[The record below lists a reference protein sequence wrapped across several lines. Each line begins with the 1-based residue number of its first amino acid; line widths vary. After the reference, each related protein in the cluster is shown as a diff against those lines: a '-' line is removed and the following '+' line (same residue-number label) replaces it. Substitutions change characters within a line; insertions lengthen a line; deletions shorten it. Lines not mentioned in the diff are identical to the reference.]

1 MRQKNTKKVLKV
13 YNKRDRIQVEAYE
26 EKTYSYLGGT
36 KVNIKK
42 GELDYISDNNIA
54 MGLVQLEGLAEKS
67 RVVIRSEK
75 ILKRMIDIVGSLFG
89 ILALAPLTIGI
100 YIANIIV
107 GDKGP
112 VFYTQERIGKNGKIF
127 KLYKYRSMVVG
138 ADEKLEKYLEENEE
152 AREEFKEYKKLQDDP
167 RITKVGKFIRKTS
180 IDEFPQF
187 INVLKGEMSL
197 VGPRPYL
204 PREKED
210 INGYFKYITSVKPGI
225 TGLWQTSGRSKTTFV
240 NRLEMDMKYYFRHS
254 LKLDVE
260 ILKKTVMDVIRKEGA
275 V

>member
-1 MRQKNTKKVLKV
+1 M
-13 YNKRDRIQVEAYE
+13 NKIICL
-26 EKTYSYLGGT
+26 YLGGT

-42 GELDYISDNNIA
+42 GELEYIADNQIA
-54 MGLVQLEGLAEKS
+54 MGLMQLNNLSDRSKFIIKLEK
-67 RVVIRSEK
+67 V
-75 ILKRMIDIVGSLFG
+75 LKRMIDIVGSLFG
-89 ILALAPLTIGI
+89 ILALIPLTIGI
-100 YIANIIV
+100 YIANVIV

-138 ADEKLEKYLEENEE
+138 ADEKLEEYLEQNEE
-152 AREEFKEYKKLQDDP
+152 ARKEYKEYKKLKDDP
-167 RITKVGKFIRKTS
+167 RITKVGRFIRKSS

-204 PREKED
+204 LKEKED

-225 TGLWQTSGRSKTTFV
+225 TGLWQTSGRSKTTFI

-260 ILKKTVMDVIRKEGA
+260 IMKKTLLDVVRKEGA
-275 V
+275 I